1 MRWSASLGA
10 ADRVGLATR
19 RSIVAKNTT
28 SNTAGAKGATVRWLE
43 APVKHDYP
51 AAGSYL
57 RLLADPA
64 VIEAVTQALEKA
76 PTVAQHAKDVLR
88 AAGLPLLPPDDPEV
102 AKDLKKAAKG
112 MRLSPILLVRGD
124 LATGRGVQIADGYH
138 RVCASYHLDEDTEI
152 PCRLVDLPV
161 VIA

>member
-1 MRWSASLGA
+1 
-10 ADRVGLATR
+10 
-19 RSIVAKNTT
+19 VAKNTT

-76 PTVAQHAKDVLR
+76 PDRGPAREGR
-88 AAGLPLLPPDDPEV
+88 AARCRAAVAPP
-102 AKDLKKAAKG
+102 G
-112 MRLSPILLVRGD
+112 
-124 LATGRGVQIADGYH
+124 
-138 RVCASYHLDEDTEI
+138 
-152 PCRLVDLPV
+152 
-161 VIA
+161 

>member
-1 MRWSASLGA
+1 MGWSGSLGA
-10 ADRVGLATR
+10 ADQGGLVTR

-64 VIEAVTQALEKA
+64 VVEAVTRALAEA

-102 AKDLKKAAKG
+102 AKD
-112 MRLSPILLVRGD
+112 
-124 LATGRGVQIADGYH
+124 
-138 RVCASYHLDEDTEI
+138 
-152 PCRLVDLPV
+152 
-161 VIA
+161 